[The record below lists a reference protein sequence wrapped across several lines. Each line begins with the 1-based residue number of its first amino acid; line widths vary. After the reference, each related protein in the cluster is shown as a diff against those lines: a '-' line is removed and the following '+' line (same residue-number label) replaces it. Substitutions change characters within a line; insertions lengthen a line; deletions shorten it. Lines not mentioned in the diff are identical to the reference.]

1 MKPPFDQSEY
11 QRRLDTVRAG
21 MLERNLDAIVIGD
34 PANMNWLTGFDAW
47 SFYVPQV
54 MVVQHNQ
61 PPVWLGRQMDSGA
74 IPLTTYLGAES
85 IRPYAEDL
93 IQRNGT
99 HPMEAIGVSLIEM
112 GLGNKRIGY
121 ESDTYYFSSKA
132 VDCLKTVIS
141 DASWIDADLL
151 VNWCRAVKSDAEIEV
166 MRQAARIA
174 SHVMA
179 VACEHIAPGVRQ
191 CDLVSKILAAQVSGV
206 DGMGGDLTS
215 ICPLILAGEA
225 AATAHPL
232 WTDEPFTA
240 NQTVALEL
248 GGARKR
254 YNAGLARTLQLGQG
268 RQKVYDTAGAVKEGL
283 EAVLDCIRPG
293 ISADEVHRAWQ
304 GILDRYG
311 LVKESR
317 IGYSI
322 GVGYAPDWGEHTV
335 SLRAN
340 EDTVLEPNMTLH
352 VMLGMWMDG
361 WGIELSETVA
371 VTKTGVECLT
381 QFGRELIL
389 VR

>member
-1 MKPPFDQSEY
+1 MTVSFDRREY
-11 QRRLDTVRAG
+11 QQRLKRVRTAMNG
-21 MLERNLDAIVIGD
+21 RDLDAIVIGD

-54 MVVQHNQ
+54 MLVLHDH
-61 PPVWLGRQMDSGA
+61 PPVWLGRQMDAGSV
-74 IPLTTYLGAES
+74 PLTTYLGSES
-85 IRPYAEDL
+85 VRPYAEDL
-93 IQRNGT
+93 VQRNGT

-112 GLGNKRIGY
+112 GLSNKHIGY
-121 ESDTYYFSSKA
+121 ESDTYYFSPKA
-132 VDCLKTVIS
+132 VDCLKRVLPG
-141 DASWIDADLL
+141 ARWIDADLL

-166 MRQAARIA
+166 MRQAAHIA
-174 SHVMA
+174 SRVMT

-232 WTDEPFTA
+232 WTDEPFTT

-268 RQKVYDTAGAVKEGL
+268 AQKVYDTAGAVTEGL

-293 ISADEVHRAWQ
+293 ISAGEVHRAWQ
-304 GILDRYG
+304 GVLDRYG

-322 GVGYAPDWGEHTV
+322 GIGYAPDWGEHTV

-340 EDTVLEPNMTLH
+340 EDTVLESNMTLH

-381 QFGRELIL
+381 QFGRDLISI
-389 VR
+389 R